1 MNSPALE
8 RRGPFGTT
16 LSVLP
21 PASRFSFRGNADAA
35 RAAGEA
41 LGVALPETPHRAAAR
56 GDRAALRLGPDEWTL
71 LVPANEGPEIATAIV
86 RSLGDMPYAL
96 VDIGHRDVGI
106 GVAGPDS
113 AIIVNAGCPLD
124 LDLAAFPADRCTRTI
139 FAKAGI
145 VLWREDTTQFRLE
158 VARSF
163 AAYVW
168 QMLARGSAPGPRSG
182 APPPTPKLGPRGPRA
197 AYV

>member
-1 MNSPALE
+1 MSNPALE
-8 RRGPFGTT
+8 RRSPLGST

-21 PASRFSFRGNADAA
+21 PASRFSFRGNASAA

-41 LGVALPETPHRAAAR
+41 LGMALPETPHLAAAR

-71 LVPANEGPEIATAIV
+71 LAPTNEGPEIAAAIV
-86 RSLGDMPYAL
+86 RSLGDTPYAL

-113 AIIVNAGCPLD
+113 AIIVSAGCPLD
-124 LDLAAFPADRCTRTI
+124 LDLSAFPTDCCTRTV
-139 FAKAGI
+139 FAKAG
-145 VLWREDTTQFRLE
+145 VMLWREDTTRFRLE

-163 AAYVW
+163 AAYLW
-168 QMLARGSAPGPRSG
+168 RMLARGSAPGRV
-182 APPPTPKLGPRGPRA
+182 PTR
-197 AYV
+197 